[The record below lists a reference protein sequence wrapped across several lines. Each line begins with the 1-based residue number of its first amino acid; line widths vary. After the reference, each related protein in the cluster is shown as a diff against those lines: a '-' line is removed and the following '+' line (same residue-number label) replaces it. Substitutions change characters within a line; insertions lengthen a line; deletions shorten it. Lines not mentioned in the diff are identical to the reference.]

1 MGDPKLEQTDD
12 EMLAELGLSA
22 EREAKRT
29 HTAEEE
35 RVIAGF
41 EDILKFVETHGRP
54 PQHGEERDIFERLY
68 AVRLDRLRDQLRF
81 HALLTPLDK
90 ESLLKAGEA
99 AATVDELDDED
110 LLAELEIEAPSD
122 DITTLRHVGARGG
135 ITPADEVASRAPCP
149 DFETFRPLF
158 DAVREDLRTGA
169 RESRKFER
177 DASIRQG
184 EFFVLGGQ
192 LAYVASV
199 PEELGTEHG
208 HAQGRLRVIYDNGT
222 QSETLLRSFQR
233 ALYKPELDGRRIT
246 DPEIGPLFGSETEDG
261 DTVSGT
267 IYVLQ
272 SRSDDPFIAANRDL
286 IHKIGVTGG
295 EVKARIAGAEKDP
308 TYLLAS
314 VDLVREYKLS
324 GINPRKLEALFH
336 RLFAAARLDLALP
349 DRWGEAARPREWFV
363 VPVAAIDEAVARIRD
378 GSRAASAFSDSE
390 GIPSRGEQ

>member
-1 MGDPKLEQTDD
+1 MVEQTDD
-12 EMLAELGLSA
+12 EMLAELGLWF
-22 EREAKRT
+22 ERETRRT

-68 AVRLDRLRDQLRF
+68 AVRLDRLRDQPRF
-81 HALLTPLDK
+81 HALLAPMDK
-90 ESLLKAGEA
+90 HGLLTVAEA
-99 AATVDELDDED
+99 AAAVAELDDED
-110 LLAELEIEAPSD
+110 LLSELDIEPPVD

-135 ITPADEVASRAPCP
+135 VTPADEVAIRAPCP
-149 DFETFRPLF
+149 DFETFKPLF

-184 EFFVLGGQ
+184 EFFILGGQ

-246 DPEIGPLFGSETEDG
+246 DPEVGPLFGSEPEDG
-261 DTVSGT
+261 DVASGA

-286 IHKIGVTGG
+286 VHKIGVTGG

-308 TYLLAS
+308 TYLLAG
-314 VDLVREYKLS
+314 VDVVREYKLS

-336 RLFAAARLDLALP
+336 RLFATARLDLALP

-363 VPVAAIDEAVARIRD
+363 VPLPVIDEAVDRIRD
-378 GSRAASAFSDSE
+378 GSIVRYVYDRTTAALAAA
-390 GIPSRGEQ
+390 PHA